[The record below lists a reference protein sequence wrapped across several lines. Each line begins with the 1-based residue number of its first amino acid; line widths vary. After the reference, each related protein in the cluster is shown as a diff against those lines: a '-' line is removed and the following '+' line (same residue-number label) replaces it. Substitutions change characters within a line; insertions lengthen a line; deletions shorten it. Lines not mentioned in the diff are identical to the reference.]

1 MHVVLNCNLFT
12 IFYTAI
18 VKKMISGVKKYGV
31 KEEMIN
37 TVSSDQNSSAGVMI
51 TLGVL
56 SL

>member
-18 VKKMISGVKKYGV
+18 VKKKISGVKKYSV

-37 TVSSDQNSSAGVMI
+37 TVSSNQNSSAGVMI